1 MFSANLEF
9 IRSHNAEGHTY
20 QLGVGPFA
28 DMTNDEFK
36 ATLGLGEQR
45 FFPKEEPDEVWLPEV
60 EAPRD
65 GVDWRTKGAVTPVKN
80 QGHCGGCWA
89 FSTTGSVEG
98 AWKIAGNDLPIT
110 GCGPTGCGFSEEQLM
125 DCSKKFGN
133 KGCEGG
139 IMEAA
144 FRYIISNKG
153 LNTETAYPFVGKDEA
168 CDTEKEAQQVGT
180 ISSFKDVPPK
190 QEAQLLAAV
199 TQQPV
204 SVAIEADKPVF
215 QHYKSGVMSDL
226 SCGVKLDHGVLL
238 VGYGTDPVGG
248 DYWIL
253 KCVPGLLP
261 RPPVGPLAH
270 ALTFWCA
277 GTRGRRCGETRAT
290 CILSAVS
297 TRRTACAA

>member
-1 MFSANLEF
+1 VFRANLEF

-65 GVDWRTKGAVTPVKN
+65 GVDWRTQGAVTPVKN

-98 AWKIAGNDLPIT
+98 AWKIAGNDLPVT

-168 CDTEKEAQQVGT
+168 CDTEKEAQHIGT

-190 QEAQLLAAV
+190 QESQLLAAV

-253 KCVPGLLP
+253 KCAPALLP
-261 RPPVGPLAH
+261 RPPLWPLTRAD
-270 ALTFWCA
+270 FGCA

-290 CILSAVS
+290 CI
-297 TRRTACAA
+297 